1 MYGLLVNIFLDTC
14 VTFLKFLFGKVFFVL
29 YFRFDSI
36 RFICLLLFL
45 IFNFFLFYLW
55 DNLLIVLLEVVVW
68 LVLNVDI
75 TQLGVK
81 YNIYVLINS
90 FSMSLSFEILKY
102 N

>member
-1 MYGLLVNIFLDTC
+1 
-14 VTFLKFLFGKVFFVL
+14 
-29 YFRFDSI
+29 
-36 RFICLLLFL
+36 
-45 IFNFFLFYLW
+45 
-55 DNLLIVLLEVVVW
+55 LLIVLLEVVVW